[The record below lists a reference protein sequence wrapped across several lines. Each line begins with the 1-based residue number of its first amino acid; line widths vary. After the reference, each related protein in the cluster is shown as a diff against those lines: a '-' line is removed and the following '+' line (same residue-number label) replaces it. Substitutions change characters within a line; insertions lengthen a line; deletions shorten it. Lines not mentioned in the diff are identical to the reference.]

1 MGYYGYPE
9 YIPVAKK
16 KENAQK
22 NIEKLRK
29 KNPNI
34 SPVIIEGKSIAEK
47 WWGKAWNKNL
57 ESYADLSNRIGRGR
71 SYLRHGAVLD
81 LQIKKGK
88 IEALV
93 QGSSSRPYAV
103 VIQIDK
109 LDDKRWKSVLEICN
123 HRIDT
128 METLISGKFP
138 KEFDELFKAAKNGL
152 FPYPKEIHFNC
163 SCPDSATV
171 CKHVAAVLYGV
182 GARLDKDPILFFKL
196 RDIDFEEL
204 LKKSMEDKMQSMLK
218 NADKKSKRVIDDGEA
233 FDLFGL
239 D

>member
-9 YIPVAKK
+9 YVPVAKK

-22 NIEKLRK
+22 SIEKLRK

-34 SPVIIEGKSIAEK
+34 SPVIIDGKLIAEK

-71 SYLRHGAVLD
+71 SYIRHGSVID
-81 LQIKKGK
+81 LQIKKGS
-88 IEALV
+88 IDALV
-93 QGSSSRPYAV
+93 QGSGSKPYSVA
-103 VIQIDK
+103 IKIDK
-109 LDDKRWKSVLEICN
+109 LDDKRWKSVLEFCK

-128 METLISGKFP
+128 METLILGKFP
-138 KEFDELFKAAKNGL
+138 KEFDELFKASKNGL

-163 SCPDSATV
+163 SCPDSASM

-182 GARLDKDPILFFKL
+182 GARLDNDPILFFKL

-218 NADKKSKRVIDDGEA
+218 NADKKSKRVIDDAGV
-233 FDLFGL
+233 FDLFGI

>member
-1 MGYYGYPE
+1 MGFYGFSE
-9 YIPVAKK
+9 YISVAKK
-16 KENAQK
+16 RENAEK
-22 NIEKLRK
+22 AIKKLRK

-34 SPVIIEGKSIAEK
+34 SPVIIERNVIAKK

-71 SYLRHGAVLD
+71 SYVRHGSVLD
-81 LQIKKGK
+81 LQIQKGR

-93 QGSSSRPYAV
+93 QGSSSKPYNV
-103 VIQIDK
+103 SIEIDK
-109 LDDKRWKSVLEICN
+109 LDSEKWKKVIGICN
-123 HRIDT
+123 HQIDT
-128 METLISGKFP
+128 METLIAGEFP
-138 KEFDELFKAAKNGL
+138 KEFDELFKESKNGL
-152 FPYPKEIHFNC
+152 FPSSKEIHFKC
-163 SCPDSATV
+163 SCPDSAVV

-218 NADKKSKRVIDDGEA
+218 NADKKSKRVIDDNEV
-233 FDLFGL
+233 FDLFGI
-239 D
+239 

>member
-1 MGYYGYPE
+1 VGFYGYPE
-9 YIPVAKK
+9 YVPVAKK

-22 NIEKLRK
+22 SIEKLRK

-34 SPVIIEGKSIAEK
+34 SPVIIEGKSIVEK

-57 ESYADLSNRIGRGR
+57 ESYADLRNRIGRGR
-71 SYLRHGAVLD
+71 SYVKHGAVLD
-81 LQIKKGK
+81 LQIKKGT

-93 QGSSSRPYAV
+93 QGSSSRPYSI

-109 LDDKRWKSVLEICN
+109 LDNKKWKSVLEICN

-128 METLISGKFP
+128 METLILGKFP
-138 KEFDELFKAAKNGL
+138 KEFDELFKASKNGL
-152 FPYPKEIHFNC
+152 FPSPKEIHFNC
-163 SCPDSATV
+163 SCPDSARV

-182 GARLDKDPILFFKL
+182 GARLDKDPIIFFKL

-218 NADKKSKRVIDDGEA
+218 NADKKSKRVIDDTEV

>member
-9 YIPVAKK
+9 YVPVAKK

-22 NIEKLRK
+22 SIEKLRK

-34 SPVIIEGKSIAEK
+34 SPVIIEGKSIVEK

-57 ESYADLSNRIGRGR
+57 ESYADLRNRIGRGR
-71 SYLRHGAVLD
+71 SYVKHGAVLD
-81 LQIKKGK
+81 LQIKKGT

-93 QGSSSRPYAV
+93 QGSSSRPYSI

-109 LDDKRWKSVLEICN
+109 LDNKKWKSVLEICN

-128 METLISGKFP
+128 METLILGKFP
-138 KEFDELFKAAKNGL
+138 KEFDELFKASKIGL
-152 FPYPKEIHFNC
+152 FPSPKEIHFNC
-163 SCPDSATV
+163 SCPDSARV
-171 CKHVAAVLYGV
+171 CKHIAAVLYGV

-204 LKKSMEDKMQSMLK
+204 LKKSMESKMQSMLK
-218 NADKKSKRVIDDGEA
+218 NADKKSTRIIDDTDA